1 MIFRFEVLGLF
12 ISYFLLCLYVFNTNI
27 KKKNIFYKSLLI
39 CCFVSQLFYL
49 ISFVFL
55 NINNIILSKLF
66 IRFTLSSLLI
76 FITMLFGYIYSKH
89 LSIKYSMKESIIFSK
104 SKTMFISLLAIS
116 ILFSLY
122 LFTANFDIIDSF
134 IISGAITR
142 YVYLYS
148 LFFIII
154 SFLFMIFNVFKLNKK
169 MYLSLYVPVGIS
181 LFLIILQSG
190 LYKAGFVVSGY
201 SFIVLYIYVM
211 LENPDVNLI
220 EHLKVAKISAETD
233 NEKKSKFLEK
243 LSREIRTPI
252 STIDGFSQVILNEK
266 NIDNIKEDAR
276 DIRIA
281 STNLVD
287 LINGIMDISMIESGK
302 MEIKNRDYDTLEMLE
317 SISSVAKNLINKEKI
332 KFNVSY
338 GENIPKVLN
347 GDSEKIKRVLLN
359 LLSNASQYT
368 EKGEINF
375 KVTAV
380 NNGNICRLIMSV
392 SDTGKGIPKEEM
404 NNIFHK
410 YDSVNNKNGNGL
422 GLAIASN
429 LLDLMNGKIDVDSVV
444 GEGSTFT
451 ITIDQKVISNES
463 ITLSNED
470 KGEIK
475 TFDASG
481 KRIIIVDDNKLNLKV
496 ASKLLIPYG
505 VEVVMADSGEEFLD
519 LMGKDHN
526 FDLVLMDDMMP
537 KMSGTETLDTFRKI
551 ERIDGYNI
559 PVVVL
564 TANAVSGMKDKYLD
578 KGFED
583 YLAKPIDKFELNRI
597 LKKYLKR

>member
-1 MIFRFEVLGLF
+1 
-12 ISYFLLCLYVFNTNI
+12 
-27 KKKNIFYKSLLI
+27 
-39 CCFVSQLFYL
+39 
-49 ISFVFL
+49 
-55 NINNIILSKLF
+55 
-66 IRFTLSSLLI
+66 
-76 FITMLFGYIYSKH
+76 MLFGYIYSKH

-134 IISGAITR
+134 IVSGDVTR

-220 EHLKVAKISAETD
+220 EHLRVAKISAETD

-317 SISSVAKNLINKEKI
+317 NISSVAKNLINKEKI